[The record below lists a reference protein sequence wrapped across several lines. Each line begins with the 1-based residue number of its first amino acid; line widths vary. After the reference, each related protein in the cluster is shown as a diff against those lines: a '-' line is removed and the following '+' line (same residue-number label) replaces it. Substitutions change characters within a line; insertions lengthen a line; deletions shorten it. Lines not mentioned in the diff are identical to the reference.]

1 MSRELYQRIYAR
13 VIHIKN
19 VDSVCHY
26 KGPISEKTLG
36 YMMANTRGRNY
47 FGHTIIGEVHFMA
60 ISLMCIKINNHHPE
74 DFMDKF
80 SLSVNR
86 IS

>member
-26 KGPISEKTLG
+26 KGPISEKNPRIYDGKHKREKLFWS
-36 YMMANTRGRNY
+36 YYHRRSP
-47 FGHTIIGEVHFMA
+47 FHGHFLDVHQ
-60 ISLMCIKINNHHPE
+60 
-74 DFMDKF
+74 DQ
-80 SLSVNR
+80 
-86 IS
+86 